1 MNENLYIKNESAGNK
16 KINEYI
22 NRIKAG
28 EDKNAIFEG
37 LPNSFKS
44 SIEEGL
50 KVPAGGEN
58 IDDEIGIPPQYKGLN
73 SETLSF
79 IWTSPIYINEE
90 KNIRFNNLK
99 SKIINQLRERELQ
112 EARKIEANDSDK
124 INLTKV
130 REELGVNNLIPS
142 EVPVDD
148 IERRKKLSGW
158 RASYELAIIA
168 NQQGLDLSKI
178 SREEYAEFA
187 IKNLLAIDDSQLRMA
202 PYQRMATL
210 VNEVISSSKE
220 RQAKINKDIDLSFAL
235 FSEEIQRR
243 AGEADRFLFDN
254 IKIRQGTKDS
264 NSWLYFG
271 INNVIGNSQGE
282 TYKSYISVKDLNS
295 LTPERFKNL
304 MIALRDEGY
313 NGDIKI
319 FQDLASQG
327 IKLNDQIVM
336 HGSSEEDA
344 KLALKIAEKFFGD
357 DIDQKSFGKDQVID
371 GVNKSYSEILAE
383 KIKNSINNH
392 TP

>member
-271 INNVIGNSQGE
+271 INNGIGNSQGE